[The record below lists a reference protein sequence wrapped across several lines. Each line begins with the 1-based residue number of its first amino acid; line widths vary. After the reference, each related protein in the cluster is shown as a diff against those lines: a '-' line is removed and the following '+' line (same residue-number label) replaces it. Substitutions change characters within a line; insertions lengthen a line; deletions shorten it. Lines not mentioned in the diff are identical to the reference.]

1 MCGEISLLTSAD
13 ACKYFYT
20 RLIRIIMHRPGFEGK
35 CGELR
40 YHLFVIISFLI
51 IPAGLVFYCIYQKRR
66 PEESR
71 NLLVSALSGLV
82 VLILL
87 FFIFGLNR
95 LQ

>member
-1 MCGEISLLTSAD
+1 
-13 ACKYFYT
+13 
-20 RLIRIIMHRPGFEGK
+20 MHRLGFEGK

-51 IPAGLVFYCIYQKRR
+51 LPAGFVFYCIYLKRR

-82 VLILL
+82 VFILL

-95 LQ
+95 

>member
-1 MCGEISLLTSAD
+1 MRYGEISLLTSAD

-20 RLIRIIMHRPGFEGK
+20 RLIRNIMCRLGFEGK

-51 IPAGLVFYCIYQKRR
+51 IPAGLVFYCIYQKRS

-82 VLILL
+82 VFILF

-95 LQ
+95 